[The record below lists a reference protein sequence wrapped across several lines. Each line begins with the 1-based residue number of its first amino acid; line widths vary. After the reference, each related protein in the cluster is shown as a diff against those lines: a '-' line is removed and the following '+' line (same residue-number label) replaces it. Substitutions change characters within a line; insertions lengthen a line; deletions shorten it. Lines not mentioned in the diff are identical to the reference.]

1 MKPIVELDGVGRVFP
16 GTPPIA
22 ALRDVCLTIDEGE
35 YLAIAGPSGSG
46 KSTLLNVL
54 GCLDRPTEGT
64 YRLTGIDV
72 EKLSDGKRTALRGQR
87 IGFVFQAFHLLPYR
101 TVLENVITGL
111 IYNRV
116 PRRERKKL
124 ALAALD
130 HVGLSP
136 RAHFTPRKL
145 SGGERQRVAI
155 ARALAAQPSMLLCDE
170 PTGNLD
176 SKTTASILDLFDE
189 FVSAGLTLVVV
200 THETMVSERAG
211 RRIDLVDGILTEA
224 VRA

>member
-1 MKPIVELDGVGRVFP
+1 MTPIVELEEVGRVFP
-16 GTPPIA
+16 GSPPVA
-22 ALRDVCLTIDEGE
+22 ALRGVNLSIGEGE

-46 KSTLLNVL
+46 KSTLLNTL

-72 EKLSDGKRTALRGQR
+72 GRLSDGKRTALRGQR

-116 PRRERKKL
+116 PRRERKQR
-124 ALAALD
+124 ALEALD
-130 HVGLSP
+130 HVGLAA
-136 RAHFTPRKL
+136 RAHFSPRKL
-145 SGGERQRVAI
+145 SGGERQRVAM
-155 ARALAAQPSMLLCDE
+155 ARALAARPNLLLCDE

-176 SKTTASILDLFDE
+176 SKTTESLLDLFDGL
-189 FVSAGLTLVVV
+189 VAGGLTLVVV
-200 THETMVSERAG
+200 THEEVVSARAD
-211 RRIDLVDGILTEA
+211 RLVKLVDGVLSEA
-224 VRA
+224 ASV

>member
-1 MKPIVELDGVGRVFP
+1 MTPIVELEDVGRVFP
-16 GTPPIA
+16 GSPPVA
-22 ALRDVCLTIDEGE
+22 ALRGVNLSIGEGE

-46 KSTLLNVL
+46 KSTLLNTL

-72 EKLSDGKRTALRGQR
+72 GQLSDGKRTALRGQR

-116 PRRERKKL
+116 PRRERRKR
-124 ALAALD
+124 AAEALD
-130 HVGLSP
+130 HVGLAARANFSP
-136 RAHFTPRKL
+136 RNL
-145 SGGERQRVAI
+145 SGGERQRAAM
-155 ARALAAQPSMLLCDE
+155 ARALAAQPSLLLCDE

-176 SKTTASILDLFDE
+176 SKTTESLLDLFDE
-189 FVSAGLTLVVV
+189 LVADGLTLVVV
-200 THETMVSERAG
+200 THEELVSARAD
-211 RRIDLVDGILTEA
+211 RLVKLVDGVLTEEA
-224 VRA
+224 PG